1 MKKER
6 HRLLIKSNL
15 LQLISL
21 CIFIFSFYCLPTKT
35 IAREYTKSNPLI
47 IEGDWEYAPYEYL
60 NEKGEPQGFNIEILK
75 AILEEMD
82 IPYKI
87 ELKEWSDVLKDISNG
102 KADLAC
108 AMQTQDQ
115 KKRYYFS
122 KSSFAYCELGLVFRK
137 GIEPIHS
144 LRDLKGKKIIVKKQD
159 VAYYILVDSGFA
171 KNMVFVENMN
181 DMIKQMAKGKFDMAI
196 WGRAPLH
203 HLIYKY
209 GFNNIEFAGI
219 GLPPTHYHFISKDS
233 LLLNRV
239 NSTFIKLKADG
250 TLSPIYNKWFNE
262 LPSKETPVY
271 IYYILGGLILVVIIL
286 YTFITTLR
294 YKVKKANKA
303 ILNRD
308 KRISLVLRAG
318 NISVLELDTTDKTFY
333 TIDGHAIPA
342 KKFSYE
348 DCKRNL
354 HPDDFI
360 KFDNAINRIISGE
373 MNDFNM
379 TIRQIAEDSHDYYY
393 FDTVITKVISEK
405 QDGRMVMCTV
415 KDITSEMKRQME
427 EKELLGKYEVVF
439 NSTSVGLIY
448 CDKNGMMID
457 INDTACKLFQ
467 ISKESDIHSKMSIK
481 DMPFLR
487 ELVRDKDCPPF
498 FGVIR
503 ITKEEQIKYLPNIK
517 NPENMYLKTQVTT
530 FYDESGDIQNIIITI
545 INVTEMRNVSCMLTE
560 SMAHL
565 KEESEK
571 ARQADKLK
579 SIFLAN
585 MSHEIRTPLNAIVGF
600 SNLIESTEDPNDIS
614 EFIKIINHN
623 SENLLRLIN
632 DILDLSRLD
641 ANIIKITPEKTDFSL
656 VFSQICMTLKQNTN
670 IPGVEF
676 ITDIPY
682 KSCETFVD
690 YNRLTQVITNF
701 VINAAKYTKE
711 GYIKVGFRYQ
721 DNGLYLYCEDT
732 GTGIPKEQ
740 CGRIFDRFVKLDEF
754 IPGTGLGLS
763 ICKAIAEHCHGK
775 IGVESE
781 RGKGSTFWIWV
792 PCKAEIKK

>member
-35 IAREYTKSNPLI
+35 IAKEYTKSNPLI

-75 AILEEMD
+75 SILEEMR

-122 KSSFAYCELGLVFRK
+122 KSSFADCELGLVFRK

-159 VAYYILVDSGFA
+159 VAHYILVDSGFA

-203 HLIYKY
+203 HLLYKY

-233 LLLNRV
+233 VLLNSV
-239 NSTFIKLKADG
+239 NSTFLKLKNNG

-271 IYYILGGLILVVIIL
+271 IYYIVGGLVLVVIIL

-294 YKVKKANKA
+294 YRVKKANKA

-318 NISVLELDTTDKTFY
+318 NITVLELDIKSKIFY
-333 TIDGHAIPA
+333 TINSYAQSA
-342 KKFSYE
+342 KNFSYDE
-348 DCKRNL
+348 CKRQL

-360 KFDNAINRIISGE
+360 KFDNAVNRIINGE
-373 MNDFNM
+373 IKDTNM
-379 TIRQIAEDSHDYYY
+379 ILRRVVVDSHDLYYY
-393 FDTVITKVISEK
+393 DTAITKAISDEHEGRTVI
-405 QDGRMVMCTV
+405 CTF
-415 KDITSEMKRQME
+415 KDITSEMNRQIE
-427 EKELLGKYEVVF
+427 EKELLRKYEVVF

-448 CDKNGMMID
+448 YDKNGMMID

-467 ISKESDIHSKMSIK
+467 ISKVNNNHRKLSIK

-487 ELVRDKDCPPF
+487 NLIREKGYPPF
-498 FGVIR
+498 YGVISVS
-503 ITKEEQIKYLPNIK
+503 EETQLKYFPNIK
-517 NPENMYLKTQVTT
+517 NPEKMYLETQVTT
-530 FYDESGDIQNIIITI
+530 SYDEGGDIQNIIVTI
-545 INVTEMRNVSCMLTE
+545 IDVTELRKVSCMLTE
-560 SMAHL
+560 SMGHL

-600 SNLIESTEDPNDIS
+600 SNLIESTENPNERS
-614 EFIKIINHN
+614 EFIKIINRN

-641 ANIIKITPEKTDFSL
+641 ANIIKITPEKADFSL
-656 VFSQICMTLKQNTN
+656 VFSDICKTLEQNTN
-670 IPGVEF
+670 IPGVAF

-711 GYIKVGFRYQ
+711 GHIKVGFKYQ
-721 DNGLYLYCEDT
+721 DNGIYLYCEDT
-732 GTGIPKEQ
+732 GIGIPKEL
-740 CGRIFDRFVKLDEF
+740 CGKIFDRFVKLNEF
-754 IPGTGLGLS
+754 VPGTGLGLS

-781 RGKGSTFWIWV
+781 KGKGSTFWIWV
-792 PCKAEIKK
+792 PCKAQIKE